1 MGNAPVTPTTFHLPT
16 TAADFVFWIGLVL
29 TIVLWSLRIKA
40 ALVISIL
47 LTTVI
52 ALIAGVAT
60 IPADLVLT
68 PSFTTLGH
76 VDPFEIFS
84 VPGISLLA
92 AILIIFSIML
102 TDFFDTMGTVT
113 GVAAEAGLA
122 NEDGSVP
129 GVGRI
134 LLVDSLA
141 AAVGGLAGVSSNTT
155 YIESAAGV
163 AEGGRTGFTS
173 IVTGVLFL
181 LAILLA
187 PIAGIIPGV
196 ATAPA
201 LVLVG
206 YLMFTQV
213 KGIDVTEL
221 EDGIPALLTMILM
234 PLTYDITVGIGAGFV
249 SWVLIKVVKGKA
261 SEVHPLMWVV
271 VGACSS
277 CSSSRTGS
285 SPSASRRRRRPPETR
300 PGATSR
306 PAVRPMRGRPPVGRF
321 RATIHPMFHRTELP
335 DGPRVIS
342 ARLPGSRSVSIAAY
356 VLAGSR
362 LETPAEAGVAHF
374 MEHLTFKGTA
384 GYPSS
389 RAISEAVEGVGG
401 SANAATDR
409 ESTVYWA
416 RVPRREAETAMRVL
430 GELVVRPR
438 LDEEDIDQ
446 ERTVIVEEIR
456 SYLDDPSE
464 YAQMLIQQAMFGEGT
479 LGREICGDEA
489 GHPVAAERGDP
500 RLLARDVP
508 PVEHGGGGRRRPRAR
523 RGGLAGVGGV
533 RPGQRHDP
541 GVRARAG
548 APRRPAGPHRPPR
561 HVAGAALDRRPG
573 APPRP
578 PRRVEPRGPQ
588 RGAGRR
594 DVVPAVPRA
603 CARRRA
609 SPTTSRRGSWS
620 TRTPARSRCPRAS
633 TRARSR
639 RRSTRSSLELT
650 RLADEEVPV
659 GELAKAKAYLSGGLE
674 LRMDDTRHLAS
685 WIGGQEALH
694 DRVYTLD
701 DALAAVEAVRPEE
714 IRRLAGELFHDEA
727 LRMAVVAPA
736 KHLRGLDAHL
746 RLSR

>member
-1 MGNAPVTPTTFHLPT
+1 MAERWPRGVPDGYEGAQSEGGSRHRMSAIAQYFKFEERGTNLATEARAGLTTFMVMAYIIFLNPIILTGGFGDKDAAFTAVALSAGTALVAGIMTIAMGAVGNFPLALAAGLGINGIVAFSLTARGLSPSGAMGVILLEGIAVTILVLVGLREAIMNAVPLALKRAIGVGIGLFILFIGFANGGFVVGNAPVTPTTFHLPT

-47 LTTVI
+47 VTTVI

-68 PSFTTLGH
+68 PSFTTLGQ

-261 SEVHPLMWVV
+261 SEVHPLMWLV
-271 VGACSS
+271 
-277 CSSSRTGS
+277 
-285 SPSASRRRRRPPETR
+285 SALFL
-300 PGATSR
+300 
-306 PAVRPMRGRPPVGRF
+306 VF
-321 RATIHPMFHRTELP
+321 FLQDWI
-335 DGPRVIS
+335 
-342 ARLPGSRSVSIAAY
+342 
-356 VLAGSR
+356 LA
-362 LETPAEAGVAHF
+362 
-374 MEHLTFKGTA
+374 
-384 GYPSS
+384 
-389 RAISEAVEGVGG
+389 
-401 SANAATDR
+401 
-409 ESTVYWA
+409 
-416 RVPRREAETAMRVL
+416 
-430 GELVVRPR
+430 
-438 LDEEDIDQ
+438 
-446 ERTVIVEEIR
+446 
-456 SYLDDPSE
+456 
-464 YAQMLIQQAMFGEGT
+464 FGQ
-479 LGREICGDEA
+479 
-489 GHPVAAERGDP
+489 P
-500 RLLARDVP
+500 
-508 PVEHGGGGRRRPRAR
+508 
-523 RGGLAGVGGV
+523 
-533 RPGQRHDP
+533 
-541 GVRARAG
+541 
-548 APRRPAGPHRPPR
+548 
-561 HVAGAALDRRPG
+561 
-573 APPRP
+573 APP
-578 PRRVEPRGPQ
+578 
-588 RGAGRR
+588 
-594 DVVPAVPRA
+594 PAA
-603 CARRRA
+603 
-609 SPTTSRRGSWS
+609 
-620 TRTPARSRCPRAS
+620 
-633 TRARSR
+633 
-639 RRSTRSSLELT
+639 
-650 RLADEEVPV
+650 
-659 GELAKAKAYLSGGLE
+659 
-674 LRMDDTRHLAS
+674 
-685 WIGGQEALH
+685 
-694 DRVYTLD
+694 
-701 DALAAVEAVRPEE
+701 
-714 IRRLAGELFHDEA
+714 
-727 LRMAVVAPA
+727 
-736 KHLRGLDAHL
+736 
-746 RLSR
+746 